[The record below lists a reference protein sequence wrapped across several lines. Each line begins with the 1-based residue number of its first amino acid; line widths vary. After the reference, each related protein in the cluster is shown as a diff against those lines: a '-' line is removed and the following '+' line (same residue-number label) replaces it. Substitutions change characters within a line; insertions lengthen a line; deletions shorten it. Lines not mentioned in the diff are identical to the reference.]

1 MTWPTIHDFKALVGD
16 LARPFAI
23 IASSASAAVATV
35 VIAFKVDGFDGAALF
50 IGAVYAGVGALYG
63 AKSLEVAAVRKRDSE
78 VEVAKVAARPAADDA
93 PPPEPVDD
101 PTMFGGPRA

>member
-1 MTWPTIHDFKALVGD
+1 MITLDHFKGLVGD

-23 IASSASAAVATV
+23 ISSSASAAIATV

-63 AKSLEVAAVRKRDSE
+63 AKAMEIAAVRKRESE
-78 VEVAKVAARPAADDA
+78 VEVAKVSARPAADDGELPA
-93 PPPEPVDD
+93 DQRLKP
-101 PTMFGGPRA
+101 

>member
-1 MTWPTIHDFKALVGD
+1 MTTLDRIKGLVGD

-23 IASSASAAVATV
+23 IASSASAAIATV
-35 VIAFKVDGFDGAALF
+35 VIAFKVDGFEGAALF

-78 VEVAKVAARPAADDA
+78 VEVAKVTARPPADDGELPPDQRIA
-93 PPPEPVDD
+93 P
-101 PTMFGGPRA
+101 